1 MVVGLAPGMTGSGSA
16 QGAAEPATP
25 RGLAHAAAVRQADGM
40 DEQEPAQDRADPE
53 VPMSPFA
60 PPPRRAGLARNPHML
75 GVLVI
80 TVLAF
85 VVVLVVAAVN

>member
-1 MVVGLAPGMTGSGSA
+1 
-16 QGAAEPATP
+16 
-25 RGLAHAAAVRQADGM
+25 M

-60 PPPRRAGLARNPHML
+60 PPPRRAGLARSHML